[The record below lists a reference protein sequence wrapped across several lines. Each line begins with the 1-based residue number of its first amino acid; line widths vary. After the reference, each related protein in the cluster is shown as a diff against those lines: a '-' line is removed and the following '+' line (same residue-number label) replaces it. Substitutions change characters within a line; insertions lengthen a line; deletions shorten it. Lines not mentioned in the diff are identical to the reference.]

1 MEKWEFI
8 IGVDVSRNTLDVY
21 CPQRKEYLKIQN
33 GTEGFRALLKWCKMN
48 EINITNSIVVMEYTG
63 GYEYKLIQFCEA
75 RKVLFLRLPGLAIKR
90 SLGITRGKNDR
101 IDAMRIAQ
109 YAEEKQKTLTASKPL
124 DHTIIALKEL
134 LSFRKRVVRELAGYK
149 ATLTERRHIY
159 PDREQD
165 FIIQQLEH
173 KLEENEKSINQ
184 IEAALMK
191 IVKTNPSIKTNYEL
205 LTSIK
210 GIGMVNALST
220 IAYTE
225 NFSSF
230 DNARSYAVYVGV
242 IPFDYS
248 SGTSIRGRKK
258 VSHLAN
264 KELKQDLTQAAKSA
278 MLHDKELKE
287 YADKKL
293 KEKEWGIVLN
303 NIKFKLILRMFA
315 VVKRQTK
322 YVDNYNTAA

>member
-8 IGVDVSRNTLDVY
+8 IGVDVSRNTLDMY
-21 CPQRKEYLKIQN
+21 CPQRKEHLQIQN
-33 GTEGFRALLKWCKMN
+33 GTEGFRVLLKWCKMN
-48 EINITNSIVVMEYTG
+48 EISITKSIVVMEYTG

-75 RKVLFLRLPGLAIKR
+75 REILFLRLPGLAIKR

-109 YAEEKQKTLTASKPL
+109 YAEEKQKALTASKPL

-159 PDREQD
+159 PDQKQD

-173 KLEENEKSINQ
+173 KIKENEKSINQ

-191 IVKTNPSIKTNYEL
+191 IVKTNQSIKTNYEL

-225 NFSSF
+225 NFTSF

-264 KELKQDLTQAAKSA
+264 KELKQDLTQAARSA

-322 YVDNYNTAA
+322 YVDNYKTAA

>member
-1 MEKWEFI
+1 MKKWEFI
-8 IGVDVSRNTLDVY
+8 IGVDVSRNTLDIY
-21 CPQRKEYLKIQN
+21 CPQRKEHLQIQN
-33 GTEGFRALLKWCKMN
+33 GTEGFRVLLKWCKMN

-75 RKVLFLRLPGLAIKR
+75 RKILFLRLPGLAIKR

-109 YAEEKQKTLTASKPL
+109 YAEEKQKTLTPSKPL

-159 PDREQD
+159 PDQKQD

-173 KLEENEKSINQ
+173 KIKENEKSINQ
-184 IEAALMK
+184 IEAALMR
-191 IVKTNPSIKTNYEL
+191 IVKTNQSIKTNYEL

-225 NFSSF
+225 NFTSF